1 MIETWEQLLNGGE
14 NLKNESERNG
24 QEEKV
29 ENESERNGQEEN
41 LRNESGRNGR
51 EEKVDRMM
59 ITRPKQLLTKSDILF
74 TCSNIFTNYLCSKRY
89 LVPGVQ
95 IGLKGKE

>member
-14 NLKNESERNG
+14 NLKNESEGNG

-29 ENESERNGQEEN
+29 N
-41 LRNESGRNGR
+41 
-51 EEKVDRMM
+51 RMM

-74 TCSNIFTNYLCSKRY
+74 TCSNIFTNYLCSKR
-89 LVPGVQ
+89 
-95 IGLKGKE
+95 